1 MTPTTRRPPL
11 PALTG
16 LRAVAAGWVVLFHY
30 RDDLLALVPGL
41 APLDTFMRA
50 GYLGVD
56 LFFPLSG
63 FVLAYTYADRLGSFS
78 LAGEHRLRAQPVR
91 AGVAGARAD
100 PEPRPR
106 RRGPRGHA
114 RRRGRRPPAHAPG
127 VRRERRD
134 GAHLV
139 QRPAELQRPGVV
151 DQLGVVRLPARPA
164 ALRARRCGCAAAV
177 PALAL
182 AAASYAAMLAVFATM
197 ALPNGNLEHMFYV
210 RIMGEF
216 VGGMLLCLAWV
227 RGGARLGRCVVV
239 LPVTL
244 VVLALVPAAAA
255 GHYWAAPAL
264 GLGVAGLAAS
274 SGWVTSAL
282 SWPRRRR
289 GGGGLVRAVHDPPAR
304 SSRSCTRCGCGR
316 RGRDGRRPRRR
327 RARGRARR
335 HRVAGAHRGR
345 EAGPPSAPGTPS
357 RTRPGRRRPSRP
369 NASSVPDRRNRGAT
383 RARSITIFGVFWPK
397 RPRVNPARATLISLR
412 PELLHPPAATAPSDA
427 HEVHAPGHPGARG
440 PRAVSPSPATGPGL
454 VSRRRRRRRGSPP
467 GR

>member
-16 LRAVAAGWVVLFHY
+16 LRAVAAVWVVLFHY

-78 LAGEHRLRAQPVR
+78 WRASTDFVRNRFARVWPVHVLTLNLDLAVAALVGTLGVGADGHRRTPQAYVENVAMVHTWFNDRPSFNAPAWSISSEWFAYLLAPLLFVAAVR
-91 AGVAGARAD
+91 
-100 PEPRPR
+100 
-106 RRGPRGHA
+106 
-114 RRRGRRPPAHAPG
+114 
-127 VRRERRD
+127 VRR
-134 GAHLV
+134 
-139 QRPAELQRPGVV
+139 
-151 DQLGVVRLPARPA
+151 
-164 ALRARRCGCAAAV
+164 AV

-182 AAASYAAMLAVFATM
+182 AAVSYAAMLAVFATM

-244 VVLALVPAAAA
+244 VVLALVPAASA

-282 SWPRRRR
+282 CWPLVVAAGEASYALYMTHLLGQPFVHSLRVWAQGSGWASAGVVVGLVIALAGIAWLVHTAVEKPARRRLQAPRRDVPVAPSPEPAER
-289 GGGGLVRAVHDPPAR
+289 LVGAR
-304 SSRSCTRCGCGR
+304 S
-316 RGRDGRRPRRR
+316 
-327 RARGRARR
+327 
-335 HRVAGAHRGR
+335 
-345 EAGPPSAPGTPS
+345 
-357 RTRPGRRRPSRP
+357 
-369 NASSVPDRRNRGAT
+369 
-383 RARSITIFGVFWPK
+383 
-397 RPRVNPARATLISLR
+397 
-412 PELLHPPAATAPSDA
+412 
-427 HEVHAPGHPGARG
+427 
-440 PRAVSPSPATGPGL
+440 
-454 VSRRRRRRRGSPP
+454 
-467 GR
+467 